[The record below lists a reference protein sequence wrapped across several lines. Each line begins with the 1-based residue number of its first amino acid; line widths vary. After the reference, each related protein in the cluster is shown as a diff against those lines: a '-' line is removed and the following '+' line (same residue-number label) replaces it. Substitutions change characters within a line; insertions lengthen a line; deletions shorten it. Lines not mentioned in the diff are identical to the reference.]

1 MNVVYPFLERT
12 GIFPEGTKLGSHNW
26 PMKKSI
32 IIHSYI
38 KDFLLAVIEKA
49 QEKGVVQHLATGVKI
64 CAKEVVLQDR
74 WIKGAA
80 YIFFLFFFLWSL
92 SLCFFSPPLTFPLSL
107 SLSLS
112 LLRPPAPIFSEGYVT
127 KDSPLTKLL
136 PTMKVKSSEYAS
148 EMTLINKALKQFGH
162 CRIAS

>member
-1 MNVVYPFLERT
+1 VNVVYPFLERT

-32 IIHSYI
+32 ITHSYI

-80 YIFFLFFFLWSL
+80 YFFFLFSPVPEFV
-92 SLCFFSPPLTFPLSL
+92 FFSPPLTFPLSL

-148 EMTLINKALKQFGH
+148 EKTLINKALKQFGH

>member
-80 YIFFLFFFLWSL
+80 YFFFLFSPVPEFVFFFATSDV
-92 SLCFFSPPLTFPLSL
+92 SSLSL

-112 LLRPPAPIFSEGYVT
+112 FAPQLLFSQRDV
-127 KDSPLTKLL
+127 SPTIPL
-136 PTMKVKSSEYAS
+136 
-148 EMTLINKALKQFGH
+148 
-162 CRIAS
+162 